1 MQKNWSYQSSRP
13 LWPLWQK
20 KLGITRLTKDT
31 DPNDPTPLETENVE
45 MTPKLREIAD
55 VREPIDSFDYSY

>member
-1 MQKNWSYQSSRP
+1 MCR
-13 LWPLWQK
+13 LLILGLWQK

-31 DPNDPTPLETENVE
+31 DPNDPTPLETENIE